1 MKKPFDVA
9 LSRQS
14 TGLYLFFERGTPGT
28 ATTPYFLGGS
38 RATVVLGKASPLL
51 EDEGLDAL
59 LKRPAILPPRPP
71 PPVSRAWAGLGLGAV
86 SDASSDF
93 SGGVGGVGV
102 EDARASTTRRS
113 EHAHP
118 PEHPPQPPELAVGE
132 VEAARA
138 ATTLLSEHRHP
149 PEHPPEQPPEL
160 AVGGVEAARATT
172 TRLSEHRQLPEQPPE
187 QPPELA
193 VGEAVGGLETALAVE
208 VVQVM
213 RTRFERTPPRQHLVP
228 LRAGA
233 PGRRVTAVA
242 KVIPLRLAV
251 VVAVVVIACAS
262 RREVRVDRF
271 ERPIGVRSWLFPS
284 RNRCLMGASHNATCH
299 ATWRTREGLLPPFY
313 L

>member
-118 PEHPPQPPELAVGE
+118 PEHPP
-132 VEAARA
+132 
-138 ATTLLSEHRHP
+138 
-149 PEHPPEQPPEL
+149 QPPEL

-299 ATWRTREGLLPPFY
+299 ATWRTREGLLPPFH